1 MLMHGDRDFIAMS
14 EAEQMFTALLR
25 LNKDAK
31 FIRYWGEGHVFSSP
45 ANIRDS
51 WQRISEWFA
60 DYLAPDQ

>member
-1 MLMHGDRDFIAMS
+1 MS
-14 EAEQMFTALLR
+14 KAEQMFTALLR

-31 FIRYWGEGHVFSSP
+31 FIRYRGEGHVFSSP

-51 WQRISEWFA
+51 WQQISEWFA